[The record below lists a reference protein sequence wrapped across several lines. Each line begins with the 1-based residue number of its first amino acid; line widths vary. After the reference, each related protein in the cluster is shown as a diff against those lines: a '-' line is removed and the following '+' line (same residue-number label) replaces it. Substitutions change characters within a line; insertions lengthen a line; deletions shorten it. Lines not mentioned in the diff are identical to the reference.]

1 MRGCCAQPARYPGLR
16 DSRFLSLEGQNVE
29 RGEGEKADGSRQSL
43 SKRKVVR
50 WKHELGGERVLA
62 TKTKSSDQKSREDG
76 ETTG

>member
-1 MRGCCAQPARYPGLR
+1 
-16 DSRFLSLEGQNVE
+16 VE